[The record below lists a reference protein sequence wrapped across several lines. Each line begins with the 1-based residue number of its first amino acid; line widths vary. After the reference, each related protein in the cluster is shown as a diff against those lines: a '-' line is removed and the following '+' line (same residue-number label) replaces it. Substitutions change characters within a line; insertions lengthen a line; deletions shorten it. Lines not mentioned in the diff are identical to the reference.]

1 MQLSVVIVNYNVQY
15 FLEQCLHSV
24 FKSGQRLEMEV
35 FVVDNQSVDGS
46 VEMVRQKFPQV
57 KLIANKENQGFSKA
71 NNQAIRK
78 AAGRYILLLNPDT
91 VVEDDTLPGVVDFME
106 KHPEAGALGVKM
118 LDGQGRFLPESKRG
132 LPTPGVAFC
141 KIFGLSCLFPKSRVF
156 GKYHLGYLDNDKTHQ
171 VDVLSGAFMLLRKEA
186 LEKTGLLD
194 EAFFMYGEDIDLSH
208 RITKAGYKNY
218 YYPGTRIIHY
228 KGESTKKSSVNYV
241 LVFYNAMIIFAQKHF
256 SQNNARIFSMFINL
270 AVYFRAMIAI
280 LSRFF
285 QRIFWPVIDA
295 ALIYGGFY
303 YLKNYWGHQVF
314 AVESAYY
321 PPEFMRF
328 IVPAYILFWLS
339 AVYISGGYDRPVRL
353 FRIVRGIGLGTIAI
367 LVIYALLPVHLR
379 FSRALILLG
388 SVWSLFSMILTRTVC
403 TLIKHKTLHISTSAN
418 KRVLIAGDGQEAARI
433 LKMLRQAG
441 NTSFIGLV
449 SLKDKKPDSEG
460 YLGTIRQI
468 NEIIDIYR
476 INEVIFCA
484 GDMPSQTII
493 DHMSELQSKQV
504 LFKIAPP
511 ESLYII
517 GSNSIDTFG
526 DLFTI
531 NVNAVNLPANKRNKR
546 LFDLAVSLFMIIT
559 FPFQLLIQKNRWG
572 FLKNLIKV
580 LAGKMSWVGYH
591 QTPNVSKLPQL
602 KQSVLSP
609 GDALTGK
616 TLEDNTLENL
626 NNLYA
631 KDYKLENDLQICM
644 KGYRNL
650 GRQSPPTRGVT

>member
-1 MQLSVVIVNYNVQY
+1 MLLSVVIVNYNVRY

-24 FKSGQRLEMEV
+24 FKSGKNIDIEV

-46 VEMVRQKFPQV
+46 ADMVREKFPMVQ
-57 KLIANKENQGFSKA
+57 LIVNQENAGFSKA
-71 NNQAIRK
+71 NNQAIKK
-78 AAGRYILLLNPDT
+78 ARGRYILLLNPDT
-91 VVEDDTLPGVVDFME
+91 VVEDDTLPAVTGFME
-106 KHPEAGALGVKM
+106 SHPDAGALGVKM

-141 KIFGLSCLFPKSRVF
+141 KIFGLSALFPKSKLF
-156 GKYHLGYLDNDKTHQ
+156 SKYHLGYLDKDKCHV
-171 VDVLSGAFMLLRKEA
+171 VDVLSGAFMLIRKEA

-194 EAFFMYGEDIDLSH
+194 ESFFMYGEDVDLSH

-228 KGESTKKSSVNYV
+228 KGESTRKSSVNYV
-241 LVFYNAMIIFAQKHF
+241 LVFYNAMIIFARKHF
-256 SQNNARIFSMFINL
+256 SHKNARIFSLLINM

-280 LSRFF
+280 LSRFI
-285 QRIFWPVIDA
+285 QRIFWPVTDA
-295 ALIYGGFY
+295 ILIYGGFY

-321 PPEFMRF
+321 PPEYMHF
-328 IVPAYILFWLS
+328 IVPAYIFFWLS
-339 AVYISGGYDRPVRL
+339 SVYINGGYDHPHRL
-353 FRIVRGIGLGTIAI
+353 FRIVRGVGFGTVAI
-367 LVIYALLPVHLR
+367 LVIYALLPIHLR

-388 SVWSLFSMILTRTVC
+388 SMWALFSMMLTRTLH
-403 TLIKHKTLHISTSAN
+403 TLFKYKSLHLSAPVN
-418 KRVLIAGDGQEAARI
+418 KRVLIAGDGKEAGRI
-433 LKMLRQAG
+433 LNMLRQSG

-449 SLKDKKPDSEG
+449 SLEGEKPDEEG

-484 GDMPSQTII
+484 ENMSSQKII
-493 DHMSELQSKQV
+493 DHMSDLQSKQV

-526 DLFTI
+526 DLFTVNI
-531 NVNAVNLPANKRNKR
+531 NAVNLPSNKRNKR
-546 LFDLAVSLFMIIT
+546 LFDLSLSVLLLVT
-559 FPFQLLIQKNRWG
+559 LPFQLIIQKYRWG
-572 FLKNLIKV
+572 FLGNLV
-580 LAGKMSWVGYH
+580 RVFAGQLSWVGYH
-591 QTPNVSKLPQL
+591 HTARKSKLPPL
-602 KQSVLSP
+602 KKGVLRP
-609 GDALTGK
+609 GDAISTIDLQNDTM
-616 TLEDNTLENL
+616 NNL

-631 KDYKLENDLQICM
+631 RDYKVENDLRICVNAFRM
-644 KGYRNL
+644 L
-650 GRQSPPTRGVT
+650 GKHPGNTP

>member
-644 KGYRNL
+644 KGYRSL

>member
-1 MQLSVVIVNYNVQY
+1 MLLSIVIVNYNVRY

-24 FKSGQRLEMEV
+24 FKSGQHLKMEV

-46 VEMVRQKFPQV
+46 VEMVRKKFPQV
-57 KLIANKENQGFSKA
+57 TRIENDKNLGFSKA
-71 NNQAIRK
+71 NNQAIRR
-78 AAGRYILLLNPDT
+78 ATGRYILLLNPDT
-91 VVEDDTLPGVVDFME
+91 VVEGDTLPKVVDFME
-106 KHPEAGALGVKM
+106 THPDAGALGVKM

-141 KIFGLSCLFPKSRVF
+141 KIFGLSALFPRSAIF
-156 GKYHLGYLDNDKTHQ
+156 GKYHLGYLDNDKTHV

-186 LEKTGLLD
+186 LDKTGLLD
-194 EAFFMYGEDIDLSH
+194 EEFFMYGEDIDLSH
-208 RITKAGYKNY
+208 RIKKAGYKNY

-241 LVFYNAMIIFAQKHF
+241 LVFYNAMIIFARKHF
-256 SQNNARIFSMFINL
+256 SQKNARVFSGLINM

-280 LSRFF
+280 LSRFLG
-285 QRIFWPVIDA
+285 RIFWPVLDA
-295 ALIYGGFY
+295 VLIFGGFY

-314 AVESAYY
+314 ATETAYY

-328 IVPAYILFWLS
+328 FVPAYIFFWLS

-353 FRIVRGIGLGTIAI
+353 FRLVRGIGIGTIAI
-367 LVIYALLPVHLR
+367 LVIYALLPIHLR

-388 SVWSLFSMILTRTVC
+388 SVWALFSMILSRT
-403 TLIKHKTLHISTSAN
+403 LYALARYRTLHPGPMAN
-418 KRVLIAGDGQEAARI
+418 KRVLIAGDGNEAARI
-433 LKMLRQAG
+433 LQMLRQGG
-441 NTSFIGLV
+441 NTNFIGLV
-449 SLKDKKPDSEG
+449 SLKKKKPDTEG
-460 YLGTIRQI
+460 YLGTIGQI

-484 GDMPSQTII
+484 GNMPSQAII
-493 DHMSELQSKQV
+493 DHMSNLREKQV

-531 NVNAVNLPANKRNKR
+531 NVNAINLPSNKRNKR
-546 LFDLAVSLFMIIT
+546 FFDLLFSLG
-559 FPFQLLIQKNRWG
+559 LLITLPLHLVLQKHRRG
-572 FLKNLIKV
+572 FIKNLLRV
-580 LAGKMSWVGYH
+580 SFGRMSWVGYH
-591 QTPNVSKLPQL
+591 HTPEVDKLPPL
-602 KQSVLSP
+602 KESVLHP
-609 GDALTGK
+609 GDAIP
-616 TLEDNTLENL
+616 NTDLQPGTINNL

-631 KDYKLENDLQICM
+631 KDYKVENDLQLCL
-644 KGYRNL
+644 KAYREL
-650 GRQSPPTRGVT
+650 GRKARSA

>member
-1 MQLSVVIVNYNVQY
+1 MLLSVVIVNYNVRY

-24 FKSGQRLEMEV
+24 FKSGNKIEMEV

-46 VEMVRQKFPQV
+46 ADMVKEKFPMV
-57 KLIANKENQGFSKA
+57 KLIVNQENAGFSKA
-71 NNQAIRK
+71 NNQAIKR
-78 AAGRYILLLNPDT
+78 ARGRYILLLNPDT
-91 VVEDDTLPGVVDFME
+91 VVEDDTLSAVTDFME
-106 KHPEAGALGVKM
+106 SHPDAGALGVKM

-141 KIFGLSCLFPKSRVF
+141 KIFGLSALFPKSRLF
-156 GKYHLGYLDNDKTHQ
+156 SKYHLGYLDKDKCHV
-171 VDVLSGAFMLLRKEA
+171 VDVLSGAFMLIRKEA

-194 EAFFMYGEDIDLSH
+194 ESFFMYGEDVDLSH
-208 RITKAGYKNY
+208 RITKSGYKNY

-241 LVFYNAMIIFAQKHF
+241 LVFYNAMIIFARKHF
-256 SQNNARIFSMFINL
+256 SHKNARIFSLLINM

-280 LSRFF
+280 LSRFI
-285 QRIFWPVIDA
+285 QRIFWPVTDA
-295 ALIYGGFY
+295 VLIYSGFY

-321 PPEFMRF
+321 PPEYMRL

-339 AVYISGGYDRPVRL
+339 AVYISGGYDRPHRL
-353 FRIVRGIGLGTIAI
+353 FRIVRGIGFGTVAI
-367 LVIYALLPVHLR
+367 LVIYALLPIHLR

-388 SVWSLFSMILTRTVC
+388 SVWALFSMMLTRTLY
-403 TLIKHKTLHISTSAN
+403 TLLKYKSLHLSAPVN
-418 KRVLIAGDGQEAARI
+418 KRVLIAGDGKEAGRI
-433 LKMLRQAG
+433 LHMLRQSG

-449 SLKDKKPDSEG
+449 SLEEKKPDEEG

-484 GDMPSQTII
+484 ENMSSQKII
-493 DHMSELQSKQV
+493 DHMSDLQSKQI

-526 DLFTI
+526 DLFTVNI
-531 NVNAVNLPANKRNKR
+531 NAVNLPSNKRNKR
-546 LFDLAVSLFMIIT
+546 LFDLSLSLLLLVT
-559 FPFQLLIQKNRWG
+559 LPFQLMIQKHRWG
-572 FLKNLIKV
+572 FLRNLV
-580 LAGKMSWVGYH
+580 RVFSGQLSWVGYYH
-591 QTPNVSKLPQL
+591 TARKSKLPPI
-602 KQSVLSP
+602 KKGVLQP
-609 GDALTGK
+609 GDAISTINLQNDTM
-616 TLEDNTLENL
+616 NNL

-631 KDYKLENDLQICM
+631 KDYKVENDLRICVNAIRM
-644 KGYRNL
+644 L
-650 GRQSPPTRGVT
+650 GKDPGSRP